1 MKNYKEIEIDRNKL
15 IKVGFKLNGDY
26 TDFNLF
32 ELKGVQLF
40 SIIKS
45 LYDENQ
51 TIING
56 KYFHYFNNGNID
68 LLKNTYNTSLLDTD
82 VFESNFRKVE
92 NIEELKAILLENNI
106 SENEVNL
113 RLDKI

>member
-1 MKNYKEIEIDRNKL
+1 MKNFKEIEIDKIKL
-15 IKVGFKLNGDY
+15 IKMGFILTGEY

-32 ELKGVQLF
+32 ELKGVQIF

-82 VFESNFRKVE
+82 DFDSNFRKVE

-106 SENEVNL
+106 SEYEVKL